1 MAWFPGSSSHTAQM
15 TGFVRDAAT
24 AILLGALCSPTA
36 LLADEPLDVRI
47 EATFTGD
54 DNVTRASAA
63 ADKLSDR
70 SFGVTLNKS
79 FEFPIPDSP
88 HTRLLVSGSL
98 GSETFQTYK
107 GLSRIFLGVQGE
119 LQYRSSAEFGAPT
132 YAAFVRSS
140 RDEYEST
147 LRDGYR
153 HSVGVSVRQSMTDR
167 IDAFVAFAFNKR
179 DAKSTVFDVA
189 DRSGRV
195 NLDYSLSRNGTMY
208 LGAEYRRGDA
218 VSTAPATL
226 AAIDLAKAVVR
237 DDAFT
242 DAPRLAYRLEARTV
256 LATFG
261 YNLALSGGQ
270 AFDVSW
276 RWVRSNP
283 TTSPGV
289 LAPGSTIRY
298 YDNQLSASYLIQF

>member
-1 MAWFPGSSSHTAQM
+1 M
-15 TGFVRDAAT
+15 TGFVRNAAT
-24 AILLGALCSPTA
+24 AVLLGALCSPAA
-36 LLADEPLDVRI
+36 LLADESLDVRI
-47 EATFTGD
+47 EATFTAD
-54 DNVTRASAA
+54 NNVTRAHAA

-119 LQYRSSAEFGAPT
+119 LQYRPSAEFDAPT
-132 YAAFVRSS
+132 FAAFVRSS

-153 HSVGVSVRQSMTDR
+153 NSVGVSVRKSVTDR
-167 IDAFVAFAFNKR
+167 IDAFGALAFNKR
-179 DAKSTVFDVA
+179 DGKSTVFDTA
-189 DRSGRV
+189 DRSARV
-195 NLDYSLSRNGTMY
+195 NLDYSLSRNGTIY
-208 LGAEYRRGDA
+208 LGGEYRRGDI

-226 AAIDLAKAVVR
+226 LAIDLAKALVR

-242 DAPRLAYRLEARTV
+242 DTPRIAYRLDARSV

-261 YNLALSGGQ
+261 YNLAFGNGQ

-276 RWVRSNP
+276 RRVRSAS
-283 TTSPGV
+283 TASPGFV
-289 LAPGSTIRY
+289 SPDPTLRY
-298 YDNQLSASYLIQF
+298 YATQLSASYLIQF